1 MINSNLR
8 LVVSIAKRYQGKD
21 LALLDLI
28 REGVLG
34 LIRAVEEFDWR
45 RGLQVLDLRHLVA
58 TAHREEH
65 VSLEARK
72 PWRASGADKPKL
84 SSGSLRM
91 ASREASGTMSAPSA
105 RRLIKVSGS
114 SKQFRAHTGDV
125 VVIDGH
131 RVGAQPRLGE
141 ILEVLGEPDHE
152 RYRVRWDDDRETVFY
167 PGSDAIVRP
176 RAAAE
181 RRHHDHGRS
190 RR

>member
-1 MINSNLR
+1 
-8 LVVSIAKRYQGKD
+8 VS
-21 LALLDLI
+21 
-28 REGVLG
+28 E
-34 LIRAVEEFDWR
+34 
-45 RGLQVLDLRHLVA
+45 
-58 TAHREEH
+58 
-65 VSLEARK
+65 
-72 PWRASGADKPKL
+72 
-84 SSGSLRM
+84 
-91 ASREASGTMSAPSA
+91 
-105 RRLIKVSGS
+105 S
-114 SKQFRAHTGDV
+114 SKEFRAHTGDV